1 MMQEINPSVKESIL
15 NTAEHLNEASAI
27 YKKGIEEGIQ
37 RVRTAKG
44 IHIDTLMHEPAP
56 KTLLFEILYPLGF
69 NATQVE
75 DICRAW
81 KDNREKF
88 SPQGIGV

>member
-44 IHIDTLMHEPAP
+44 IHIGTLIHEPAP
-56 KTLLFEILYPLGF
+56 KHYCLKSYIRS
-69 NATQVE
+69 ASTQLKLK
-75 DICRAW
+75 IYAGRW